1 MERFDLAIVGSGSG
15 NVVVPENSGQRVAL
29 IEEGTF
35 GGTCVNRG
43 CIPSKMLAYT
53 AELAMQVRRGPKF
66 GLQST
71 LLGVEWPA
79 IRDRVAARVS
89 ETSSSGREARK
100 ASPTVTLFEG
110 HARFVA
116 PHDLV
121 IDEKVHISAEKIVIA
136 TGGYPSVPELVKSS
150 GVAFHTSDTVM
161 WLDVL
166 PASMVVLGG
175 GYVAVELAHVFSSF
189 GVEVHLVEVADT
201 LVATLD
207 AEIAERFTKLASTR
221 WDVHTGASVASV
233 TQDSKGVAVSLKD
246 GTTVAAQLLLV
257 ATGRRP
263 NTDDLDL
270 GLAGVCCSDDGRIIV
285 DDYGR
290 AAPGIWALGDCSSP
304 FELKHVANAE
314 ARTIAHNLA
323 HPDDL
328 RVFPHKWVPAA
339 VFADP
344 QVASVG
350 ARSQDLEPGS
360 YLEVVQEYRDVAY
373 GWAMGDPMGVCKI
386 YVDPVTETILGAH
399 VLGEQASLLLTPLI
413 QAAAHGQRVSQL
425 ARGQYW
431 IHPALSEV
439 VENALVRLADRLA
452 RSDIEAADFS
462 L

>member
-15 NVVVPENSGQRVAL
+15 NVVVPEDSDQKVAL

-43 CIPSKMLAYT
+43 CIPTKMLAYT
-53 AELAMQVRRGPKF
+53 ADLAMQVRRGLQF

-71 LLGVEWPA
+71 LMGVEWPA
-79 IRDRVAARVS
+79 IRDRVAARVA
-89 ETSSSGREARK
+89 ETSNSGREGRK
-100 ASPTVTLFEG
+100 TSPIISLFEG

-116 PHDLV
+116 PQELV
-121 IDEKVHISAEKIVIA
+121 IDDDVHVSAEQIVIA
-136 TGGYPSVPELVKSS
+136 TGGRPSVPEVVTGS
-150 GVAFHTSDTVM
+150 GVVFHTSDSVM
-161 WLDVL
+161 WLDDL
-166 PASMVVLGG
+166 PASMVILGG

-189 GVEVHLVEVADT
+189 GVEVHLVEMAET

-207 AEIAERFTKLASTR
+207 TEIAERFTDLASAR
-221 WDVHTGASVASV
+221 WDVHTGASVARIVQV
-233 TQDSKGVAVSLKD
+233 TDGVAISLEG
-246 GTTVAAQLLLV
+246 GTTVTGQLLLV

-270 GLAGVCCSDDGRIIV
+270 DLAGVRCSDDGRIVV
-285 DDYGR
+285 DEYGR

-328 RVFPHKWVPAA
+328 RSLPHKWVPAA

-344 QVASVG
+344 QVATVG
-350 ARSQDLEPGS
+350 ARSQDLAPGS

-386 YVDPVTETILGAH
+386 YVDPITERILGAH
-399 VLGEQASLLLTPLI
+399 VLGDQASLLITPLI
-413 QAAAHGQRVSQL
+413 QAAAHGQRVCEL

-439 VENALVRLADRLA
+439 IENALVQLADRIA
-452 RSDIEAADFS
+452 RSDLAAGAAKP
-462 L
+462 